1 MPKDYKA
8 LLEEVNELHRFF
20 AALSSK
26 QQYEFHRQ
34 VHETLPLPPSPL
46 HRMMVKI
53 AQRIK
58 QECEDER
65 HRKQAVNAGRT
76 VG

>member
-1 MPKDYKA
+1 MPQDYQA
-8 LLEEVNELHRFF
+8 LLAEVESLSVFF
-20 AALSSK
+20 QSLPLK

-34 VHETLPLPPSPL
+34 VYGTMPLRTAPL
-46 HRMMVKI
+46 WRSMVKI

-65 HRKQAVNAGRT
+65 RKVSDARRVAV
-76 VG
+76 